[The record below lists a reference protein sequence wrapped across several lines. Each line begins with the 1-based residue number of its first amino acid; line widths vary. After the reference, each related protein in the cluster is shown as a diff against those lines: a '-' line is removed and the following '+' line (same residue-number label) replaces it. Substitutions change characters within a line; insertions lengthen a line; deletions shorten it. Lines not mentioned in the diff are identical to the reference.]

1 MVYFGFWIGIFSIFT
16 FLLFGI
22 DKIRAKNHRRRIPEA
37 TLLLSA
43 LLGGAVGGLLG
54 MQVFHHKTRKIKFIL
69 GLPLCLIL
77 NGAAAYVLLRFLK

>member
-1 MVYFGFWIGIFSIFT
+1 MVYIGLWIGIFSFIS
-16 FLLFGI
+16 FLLFRI
-22 DKIRAKNHRRRIPEA
+22 DKIRAKTHRRRIPEA

-54 MQVFHHKTRKIKFIL
+54 MQVFRHKTRKIKFIL

-77 NGAAAYVLLRFLK
+77 NSAAAYVLLRILE